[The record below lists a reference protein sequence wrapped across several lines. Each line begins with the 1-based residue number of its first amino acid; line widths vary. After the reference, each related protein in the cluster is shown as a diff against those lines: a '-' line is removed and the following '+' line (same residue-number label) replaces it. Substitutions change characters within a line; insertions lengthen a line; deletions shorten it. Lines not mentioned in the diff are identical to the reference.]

1 MKPTNFYSLF
11 FLAFFALASFT
22 MHGQNNES
30 KKDTSKV
37 YQKAYDYSK
46 KSKFSKLL
54 YELIFEEKAI
64 KKEPLDTKKRN
75 KPSIQHE
82 AFDGKIIR
90 KIHIESYDPFGYS
103 VTDSQKKP
111 KKSVERIGNATH
123 IKTKKFT

>member
-1 MKPTNFYSLF
+1 MKPINFYTLF

-22 MHGQNNES
+22 VHGQNNES

-64 KKEPLDTKKRN
+64 KKEPLDTKTRN

-82 AFDGKIIR
+82 AYDGKIIR
-90 KIHIESYDPFGYS
+90 KIYIESYDPFGYS
-103 VTDSQKKP
+103 VTRSE
-111 KKSVERIGNATH
+111 ERRVGKECIYRW
-123 IKTKKFT
+123 